1 MNKENMSIEELKR
14 AVLEKKVKEQ
24 LKQRGHQ
31 QRPSIK
37 KVDRN
42 MPLPLSFAQQRLWF
56 IGQLDQ
62 AASQAYHLPAAL
74 RLTGKLD
81 KLALTA
87 ALDSLIAR
95 HESLRTHFAL
105 VDGQPCQQIA
115 PEETRF
121 CLSSLDLRDLD
132 ETAQAQ
138 RVAELTESEARE
150 PFDLMQGPLIRG
162 QLLQLSDEEHALLIT
177 QHHIIS
183 DGWSLGIFVREFS
196 ALYRAALSGHPAHL
210 PPLPIQYADYAAWQR
225 DWLKE
230 DTLAEQRNFWHKQLQ
245 GAPAL
250 LELPTDRP
258 RPAVQRYVGSHVSF
272 HLSADVLNALK
283 IQGHQQGTTL
293 FMTVLAAWSLV
304 LSRLSGQDDIVIG
317 TPIANRTRHELEGLI
332 GFFVNTLAL
341 RIELNQCKTLEA
353 LLAQVKEQSLSA
365 YAHQDLP
372 FDQVVEVL
380 QPARSLSYSPVFQV
394 MLALN
399 NTSSQRL
406 TLPDLDVSF
415 IEQPKHSAQ
424 FDLMLSIS
432 ETYNGLTGSLEYAVD
447 LFDRE
452 TIERVAGYVVNV
464 LTAIATDVEQ
474 PLWSV
479 PMLLADERQQVLVDF
494 NPDNAELPAPTLIQA
509 RFEAQVQRSPD
520 ATAVVFESR
529 SLSYQTLNRRA
540 NQLAHHLMDL
550 GVKPDDRVAICVER
564 SPEMII
570 GLLAILKAGAAY
582 LPLDSAYPSERLAY
596 MLEDA
601 TPVALLTQSA
611 LTAVLPDTTLPTVLL
626 DAHDVFDAQPDHNPD
641 ANALGV
647 TPGHLAYVIYTSGST
662 GKPKGV
668 MVEHASVTRLL
679 DATQNDFHFDNH
691 DVWTQF
697 HSFAFDFSVW
707 EIWGALTYGGR
718 LVVVPALCARSPQEF
733 YSLLCREHVT
743 VLNQTPGAF
752 RQLIAARDDA
762 DHTLRCII
770 FGGEALELH
779 MLAPWIADNPV
790 EHTRL
795 INMYGIT
802 EITVHATFR
811 ELTAADITAGRG
823 SLIGKPLSD
832 LRAYLLDPH
841 GQPVPVGVAGE
852 LYIGGAGVARGYL
865 NRPELTAERF
875 IVDPFS
881 ESSATRLY
889 KTGDLARWLPDG
901 TLDYLGRNDFQVKVR
916 GFRIELGEIESR
928 LVQCPGVQEAVV
940 LAREDVPGD
949 TRLVAYIQPQP
960 EAVLEPAELRQQLS
974 THLADYMLPS
984 AFVTLDTFPLTPN
997 GKLDRKALPAPE
1009 RSAVVTRDYE
1019 EPVGDIETAL
1029 AKIWQD
1035 LLGLERVGRYD
1046 HFFELGGHSLLIVS
1060 LIEKLRH
1067 LGLKL
1072 DVRSVF
1078 TAPTLIELADAIQ
1091 HDRGESR
1098 FITPDNLIPDGAERI
1113 TPDMLPLVALSQQEI
1128 DAIADTVS
1136 GGAANIQDIYP
1147 LASLQEGILFH
1158 HRLHPDNDPYVVSSL
1173 LRVENQTKLDAF
1185 IAALQSVM
1193 NRHDILRT
1201 SIHWTELTQPVQVVH
1216 RHATL
1221 NVHHL
1226 EPENSVDVVTTMR
1239 ERVVS
1244 SHTSMDLSQAPL
1256 MHLYVAP
1263 DSTSPVL
1270 YILLQFHH
1278 IIDDNLS
1285 LRQLLAETTAFLMG
1299 KGETLPPSF
1308 PYRNFVAYTR
1318 QEDKNQAAEAFFQ
1331 DYLADIDEIT
1341 APFGVANI
1349 QARGE
1354 SAAEARQ
1361 SLSPAFSQT
1370 IRDVA
1375 RRFGISP
1382 AALFHAS
1389 WALVIARTSGRDDI
1403 VFGTTLSGRM
1413 SGLDGSTTALGMFIN
1428 TLPFRI
1434 KLAGMSVATLVNTA
1448 NDICASLLRYEQ
1460 TPLSTAQQY
1469 SGLGSMPLFS
1479 ALLNCRH
1486 TNDRGV
1492 EAPNLRQFGIESL
1505 FSRER
1510 TNYPLG
1516 ISIDNNRE
1524 CFSLSTQAISPI
1536 DPNRVNAYLLQAIE
1550 QLVTLLTDAPETLA
1564 EAINVLPASEYE
1576 QLSVGFNA
1584 THSDFPDGSLIHQ
1597 RFEQQVTQTPDAI
1610 AVVFDAQTLSYDGLN
1625 RRANQLA
1632 HHLLSL
1638 GVQPDDRI
1646 AICVERSVEMIVGL
1660 LGILKAGAAYVPLDP
1675 AYPAERLTY
1684 MLDDAKP
1691 VALLTQ
1697 TALIETLNSTL
1708 PLVILDDPQFTV
1720 FKHASQDNADVLGL
1734 TPHHLAYVIYTSGST
1749 GQPKGVMIEHRSLC
1763 NLANAQIRAF
1773 GITENSRLLQF
1784 ASFSFDAC
1792 ISEVTTTLCQGA
1804 CLVLASREA
1813 LLPGDALINTLKK
1826 QAITHVT
1833 LPPIAASALD
1843 PAAELP
1849 DLTTLIFAGEA
1860 CPPALAKR
1868 WATAKQVI
1876 NAYGPTESTVCATIY
1891 HYHPTG
1897 DEFLPIGKPIDNTH
1911 VYILDVKG
1919 QLAPLGVAGE
1929 MYLGGVGIARG
1940 YLNRPELT
1948 AERFI
1953 PDPYSDQSGA
1963 RMYKTG
1969 DLGRWLPD
1977 GNIEYLGRNDF
1988 QIKLRGFRIELG
2000 EIEARLMACP
2010 EVQDAVVIVREDNP
2024 NDKRLVAYIRPNT
2037 GAEIEPAAL
2046 RLQLSQHLAEYML
2059 PAAFVTLEQFPLTP
2073 NGKLDRKALPA
2084 PDQLSVAT
2092 RGYEAPQ
2099 GSIEIALAD
2108 SWKTLLRLDR
2118 VGRYDHFFELGGHSL
2133 MAVNLIERLH
2143 HLGWTIDV
2151 SRIFSTPVLCEM
2163 AQAVQANQDKPAF
2176 SVPPNR
2182 IPKHCSALTP
2192 TMLPLATLTQVELD
2206 TVVATVSGGAA
2217 NVQDIYS
2224 LSPLQQGILFHHRLQ
2239 EQGDA
2244 YLLNSLL
2251 AFDNRE
2257 RLDTFLH
2264 ALQQVIDR
2272 HDILRTSFCWQGLTQ
2287 PVQVVWRHA
2296 PLPVSTFVP
2305 ASDDNIL
2312 SQLKAYTD
2320 PRHRRLNL
2328 NQAPLLSADI
2338 AHNPATGE
2346 WLLAFGFHH
2355 LVGDHM
2361 TLDLIVSEITTLLQG
2376 RAETLPPSLPYR
2388 NFIAQIL
2395 SVPPSVHEQY
2405 FRSRLADIDTPTAPF
2420 GILNTQDDSDPI
2432 AEARLVLDTP
2442 LAQAIRKQ
2450 ARQLGISPSVL
2461 FHIAWAQVLA
2471 HVSNSDDVVFG
2482 SVFLGRL
2489 QGTAGASRIM
2499 GMFINTLPL
2508 RITLADRSVLDV
2520 VQETYRDLT
2529 ALLEHE
2535 QTPLTLAQRCSGVMP
2550 PMPLFSALFN
2560 YRHSQPGTTTDRVW
2574 RGMRLLTAE
2583 ERTNY
2588 PFTLSVD
2595 DLGERFRLVSQAIEG
2610 VDPLRLARY
2619 LETAIQALIEAL
2631 ATEPERPIMTL
2642 PILPEAERRQ
2652 VMLDFNATDADFPQD
2667 ALIHQLVEDQAARTP
2682 EAIAVL
2688 FEDQHLTYDALNRR
2702 ANQLAHHLLS
2712 LGVKPDDRVAICVE
2726 RSLDMVIGL
2735 LGILKAGAA
2744 YVPLDPGYPA
2754 ERLAYML
2761 DDAAPVALLTQAG
2774 RHELKTGELP
2784 LILLDTADFS
2794 TLSDHNPDIAGLD
2807 AHHLA
2812 YVIYTSGS
2820 TGKPKGVMNSHRG
2833 LCNRLVWMQNT
2844 YRLTP

>member
-1 MNKENMSIEELKR
+1 MSIEELKR

-81 KLALTA
+81 KPALTT
-87 ALDSLIAR
+87 ALDGLIAR

-105 VDGQPCQQIA
+105 VDGQPSQQIA

-132 ETAQAQ
+132 ETARAQ

-162 QLLQLSDEEHALLIT
+162 QLLQLSDEEHVLLIT

-196 ALYRAALSGHPAHL
+196 ALYRAALSGHAAHL
-210 PPLPIQYADYAAWQR
+210 PPLPIQYADYAAWQHG
-225 DWLKE
+225 WLKE
-230 DTLAEQRNFWHKQLQ
+230 DTLAEQRDFWHSQLQ

-258 RPAVQRYVGSHVSF
+258 RPAVQRYAGSHVSF
-272 HLSADVLNALK
+272 RLSADVLNALK
-283 IQGHQQGTTL
+283 TQGHQQGTTL

-341 RIELNQCKTLEA
+341 RIELDECKTLEA
-353 LLAQVKEQSLSA
+353 LLTQVREQSLSA

-372 FDQVVEVL
+372 FDQVVEVV
-380 QPARSLSYSPVFQV
+380 QPARSLSYSPIFQV

-399 NTSSQRL
+399 NTASQKL
-406 TLPDLDVSF
+406 MLPDLDVSF

-424 FDLMLSIS
+424 FDLMLSVN
-432 ETYNGLTGSLEYAVD
+432 ETENGLTGSLEYAID

-464 LTAIATDVEQ
+464 LTAIATDVTQ

-479 PMLLADERQQVLVDF
+479 PMLSDSERQQVLVDF
-494 NPDNAELPAPTLIQA
+494 NPADAVCPTPALIQA
-509 RFEAQVQRSPD
+509 RVEDQAQRFPN
-520 ATAVVFESR
+520 AIAVVYESH
-529 SLSYQTLNRRA
+529 SLTYQTLNQRA
-540 NQLAHHLMDL
+540 NQLAHHLISL
-550 GVKPDDRVAICVER
+550 GVKPDDLVAICVER

-582 LPLDSAYPSERLAY
+582 LPLDPSYPAERLTY
-596 MLEDA
+596 MLDDA

-611 LTAVLPDTTLPTVLL
+611 LTATLPDTALPTVLL

-641 ANALGV
+641 AHALGV
-647 TPGHLAYVIYTSGST
+647 TPDHLAYVIYTSGST

-679 DATQNDFHFDNH
+679 DATQDYFHFDSN

-707 EIWGALTYGGR
+707 EIWGALAYGGK
-718 LVVVPALCARSPQEF
+718 LVVVPTLCARSPQEF
-733 YSLLCREHVT
+733 YSLLCRERVT

-752 RQLIAARDDA
+752 RQLIAARDDT
-762 DHTLRCII
+762 DHSLRCII

-779 MLAPWIADNPV
+779 MLAPWIADNPL
-790 EHTRL
+790 ERTRL

-811 ELTAADITAGRG
+811 ELSAADITAGRG
-823 SLIGKPLSD
+823 SLIGRPLPD

-865 NRPELTAERF
+865 NRPDLTAERF

-881 ESSATRLY
+881 DSPATRLY

-960 EAVLEPAELRQQLS
+960 KAVLEPADLRQQLS
-974 THLADYMLPS
+974 THLADYMIPA
-984 AFVTLDTFPLTPN
+984 AFVTLEAFPLTPN

-1009 RSAVVTRDYE
+1009 RSAVVTRGYE

-1029 AKIWQD
+1029 AEIWQD

-1098 FITPDNLIPDGAERI
+1098 FITPDNLIPNGAERI
-1113 TPDMLPLVALSQQEI
+1113 TPEMLPLVALSQQEI
-1128 DAIADTVS
+1128 DAITDTVS

-1173 LRVENQTKLDAF
+1173 LRVANETKLDAF
-1185 IAALQSVM
+1185 IAALQSVI

-1221 NVHHL
+1221 NVHRL

-1244 SHTSMDLSQAPL
+1244 SHASMDLSQAPL

-1263 DSTSPVL
+1263 DSTSPAL

-1299 KGETLPPSF
+1299 KGEALPPSF

-1318 QEDKNQAAEAFFQ
+1318 QEDKNHAAEAFFQ

-1341 APFGVANI
+1341 APFGVANV
-1349 QARGE
+1349 QASGE
-1354 SAAEARQ
+1354 NAAEARQ
-1361 SLSPAFSQT
+1361 SLSPELSQT
-1370 IRDVA
+1370 IRDAA

-1389 WALVIARTSGRDDI
+1389 WALVIARTSGRDDL

-1413 SGLDGSTTALGMFIN
+1413 SGLEGSTTALGMFIN

-1448 NDICASLLRYEQ
+1448 NDICANLLRYEQ
-1460 TPLSTAQQY
+1460 TPLSTAQRY
-1469 SGLGSMPLFS
+1469 SGLGTMPLFS
-1479 ALLNCRH
+1479 TLLNCRH
-1486 TNDRGV
+1486 TNDRGAD
-1492 EAPNLRQFGIESL
+1492 APNLRQFGVESL

-1524 CFSLSTQAISPI
+1524 CFSLSTQTISPI

-1564 EAINVLPASEYE
+1564 EAIDILPAAEYE

-1584 THSDFPDGSLIHQ
+1584 THSDFPYDALIHQ
-1597 RFEQQVTQTPDAI
+1597 RFEQQVAQTPDAI
-1610 AVVFDAQTLSYDGLN
+1610 AVVFEEQTLSYDGLN

-1675 AYPAERLTY
+1675 AYPAERLAY

-1708 PLVILDDPQFTV
+1708 PLVVLDDPQFTV
-1720 FKHASQDNADVLGL
+1720 FKHASQDNPDAHALGL
-1734 TPHHLAYVIYTSGST
+1734 TSHHLAYVIYTSGST

-1773 GITENSRLLQF
+1773 GITANSRLLQF

-1804 CLVLASREA
+1804 SLILASREA
-1813 LLPGDALINTLKK
+1813 LLPGDALLNTLQT

-1833 LPPIAASALD
+1833 LPPIAAGALD
-1843 PAAELP
+1843 ASAEPP

-1891 HYHPTG
+1891 HYHRTG
-1897 DEFLPIGKPIDNTH
+1897 DDFLPIGKPIDNTH
-1911 VYILDVKG
+1911 VYILDAKG

-1953 PDPYSDQSGA
+1953 PDPYSDQPGA

-1969 DLGRWLPD
+1969 DLGRWLAD

-1988 QIKLRGFRIELG
+1988 QIKLRGFRIEPG
-2000 EIEARLMACP
+2000 EIEARLMGCSG
-2010 EVQDAVVIVREDNP
+2010 VQDAVVIVREDNP
-2024 NDKRLVAYIRPNT
+2024 NDKRLVAYIRPHV

-2084 PDQLSVAT
+2084 PDLLSVAT
-2092 RGYEAPQ
+2092 RSYEAPQ
-2099 GSIEIALAD
+2099 GDVEIALAD
-2108 SWKTLLRLDR
+2108 SWKTLLQLDR
-2118 VGRYDHFFELGGHSL
+2118 VGRHDHFFELGGHSL

-2192 TMLPLATLTQVELD
+2192 TMLPLATLTQAELD

-2257 RLDTFLH
+2257 RLDTFLN

-2272 HDILRTSFCWQGLTQ
+2272 HDILRTSFCWHGLTQ

-2296 PLPVSTFVP
+2296 PLPVSTFSPV
-2305 ASDDNIL
+2305 SEDNIL

-2320 PRHRRLNL
+2320 SRHRRLNL

-2338 AHNPATGE
+2338 AYNPATGE

-2355 LVGDHM
+2355 LIGDHM

-2420 GILNTQDDSDPI
+2420 GILNTQDDSEHI
-2432 AEARLVLDTP
+2432 AEARLALDTG

-2461 FHIAWAQVLA
+2461 FHVAWAQVLA
-2471 HVSNSDDVVFG
+2471 HVSSSDDVVFG

-2489 QGTAGASRIM
+2489 QGTAGVSRIM

-2508 RITLADRSVLDV
+2508 RITLGDRSVLDV
-2520 VQETYRDLT
+2520 VQDTYRDLT
-2529 ALLEHE
+2529 AILEHE

-2560 YRHSQPGTTTDRVW
+2560 YRHSQLGTTTDRVW

-2595 DLGERFRLVSQAIEG
+2595 DLGEQFRLVSQTIEG
-2610 VDPLRLARY
+2610 VDPLSLAHY
-2619 LETAIQALIEAL
+2619 LETAIKELVEAL
-2631 ATEPERPIMTL
+2631 ATEPQRSIMSL
-2642 PILPEAERRQ
+2642 PILPDSERRQ
-2652 VMLDFNATDADFPQD
+2652 VMLDFNATEADFPHD

-2682 EAIAVL
+2682 DTTAVL

-2702 ANQLAHHLLS
+2702 ANQLAHHLID
-2712 LGVKPDDRVAICVE
+2712 LGVKPDDR
-2726 RSLDMVIGL
+2726 
-2735 LGILKAGAA
+2735 
-2744 YVPLDPGYPA
+2744 
-2754 ERLAYML
+2754 
-2761 DDAAPVALLTQAG
+2761 
-2774 RHELKTGELP
+2774 
-2784 LILLDTADFS
+2784 
-2794 TLSDHNPDIAGLD
+2794 IA
-2807 AHHLA
+2807 
-2812 YVIYTSGS
+2812 
-2820 TGKPKGVMNSHRG
+2820 
-2833 LCNRLVWMQNT
+2833 
-2844 YRLTP
+2844 

>member
-81 KLALTA
+81 KPALTT
-87 ALDSLIAR
+87 ALDGLIAR

-105 VDGQPCQQIA
+105 VDGQPSQQIA

-132 ETAQAQ
+132 ETARAQ

-162 QLLQLSDEEHALLIT
+162 QLLQLSDEEHVLLIT

-196 ALYRAALSGHPAHL
+196 ALYRAALSGHAAHL
-210 PPLPIQYADYAAWQR
+210 PPLPIQYADYAAWQHG
-225 DWLKE
+225 WLKE
-230 DTLAEQRNFWHKQLQ
+230 DTLAEQRDFWHSQLQ

-258 RPAVQRYVGSHVSF
+258 RPAVQRYAGSHVSF
-272 HLSADVLNALK
+272 RLSADVLNALK
-283 IQGHQQGTTL
+283 TQGHQQGTTL

-341 RIELNQCKTLEA
+341 RIELDECKTLEA
-353 LLAQVKEQSLSA
+353 LLTQVREQSLSA

-372 FDQVVEVL
+372 FDQVVEVV
-380 QPARSLSYSPVFQV
+380 QPARSLSYSPIFQV

-399 NTSSQRL
+399 NTASQKL
-406 TLPDLDVSF
+406 MLPDLDVSF

-424 FDLMLSIS
+424 FDLMLSVN
-432 ETYNGLTGSLEYAVD
+432 ETENGLTGSLEYAID

-464 LTAIATDVEQ
+464 LTAIATDVTQ

-479 PMLLADERQQVLVDF
+479 PMLSDSERQQVLVDF
-494 NPDNAELPAPTLIQA
+494 NPADAVCPTPALIQA
-509 RFEAQVQRSPD
+509 RVEDQAQRFPN
-520 ATAVVFESR
+520 AIAVVYESH
-529 SLSYQTLNRRA
+529 SLTYQTLNQRA
-540 NQLAHHLMDL
+540 NQLAHHLISL
-550 GVKPDDRVAICVER
+550 GVKPDDLVAICVER

-582 LPLDSAYPSERLAY
+582 LPLDPSYPAERLTY
-596 MLEDA
+596 MLDDA

-611 LTAVLPDTTLPTVLL
+611 LTATLPDTALPTVLL

-641 ANALGV
+641 AHALGV
-647 TPGHLAYVIYTSGST
+647 TPDHLAYVIYTSGST

-679 DATQNDFHFDNH
+679 DATQDYFHFDSN

-707 EIWGALTYGGR
+707 EIWGALAYGGK
-718 LVVVPALCARSPQEF
+718 LVVVPTLCARSPQEF
-733 YSLLCREHVT
+733 YSLLCRERVT

-752 RQLIAARDDA
+752 RQLIAARDDT
-762 DHTLRCII
+762 DHSLRCII

-779 MLAPWIADNPV
+779 MLAPWIADNPL
-790 EHTRL
+790 ERTRL

-811 ELTAADITAGRG
+811 ELSAADITAGRG
-823 SLIGKPLSD
+823 SLIGRPLPD

-865 NRPELTAERF
+865 NRPDLTAERF

-881 ESSATRLY
+881 DSPATRLY

-960 EAVLEPAELRQQLS
+960 KAVLEPADLRQQLS
-974 THLADYMLPS
+974 THLADYMIPA
-984 AFVTLDTFPLTPN
+984 AFVTLEAFPLTPN

-1009 RSAVVTRDYE
+1009 RSAVVTRGYE

-1029 AKIWQD
+1029 AEIWQD

-1098 FITPDNLIPDGAERI
+1098 FITPDNLIPNGAERI
-1113 TPDMLPLVALSQQEI
+1113 TPEMLPLVALSQQEI
-1128 DAIADTVS
+1128 DAITDTVS

-1173 LRVENQTKLDAF
+1173 LRVANETKLDAF
-1185 IAALQSVM
+1185 IAALQSVI

-1221 NVHHL
+1221 NVHRL

-1244 SHTSMDLSQAPL
+1244 SHASMDLSQAPL

-1263 DSTSPVL
+1263 DSTSPAL

-1299 KGETLPPSF
+1299 KGEALPPSF

-1341 APFGVANI
+1341 APFGVANV
-1349 QARGE
+1349 QASGE
-1354 SAAEARQ
+1354 NAAEARQ
-1361 SLSPAFSQT
+1361 SLSPELSQT
-1370 IRDVA
+1370 IRDAA

-1389 WALVIARTSGRDDI
+1389 WALVIARTSGRDDL

-1413 SGLDGSTTALGMFIN
+1413 SGLEGSTTALGMFIN

-1448 NDICASLLRYEQ
+1448 NDICANLLRYEQ
-1460 TPLSTAQQY
+1460 TPLSTAQRY
-1469 SGLGSMPLFS
+1469 SGLGTMPLFS
-1479 ALLNCRH
+1479 TLLNCRH
-1486 TNDRGV
+1486 TNDRGAD
-1492 EAPNLRQFGIESL
+1492 APNLRQFGVESL

-1524 CFSLSTQAISPI
+1524 CFSLSTQTISPI

-1564 EAINVLPASEYE
+1564 EAIDILPAAEYE

-1584 THSDFPDGSLIHQ
+1584 THSDFPYDALIHQ
-1597 RFEQQVTQTPDAI
+1597 RFEQQVAQTPDAI
-1610 AVVFDAQTLSYDGLN
+1610 AVVFEEQTLSYDGLN

-1675 AYPAERLTY
+1675 AYPAERLAY

-1708 PLVILDDPQFTV
+1708 PLVVLDDPQFTV
-1720 FKHASQDNADVLGL
+1720 FKHASQDNPDAHALGL
-1734 TPHHLAYVIYTSGST
+1734 TSHHLAYVIYTSGST

-1773 GITENSRLLQF
+1773 GITANSRLLQF

-1804 CLVLASREA
+1804 SLILASREA
-1813 LLPGDALINTLKK
+1813 LLPGDALLNTLQT

-1833 LPPIAASALD
+1833 LPPIAAGALD
-1843 PAAELP
+1843 ASAELP

-1891 HYHPTG
+1891 HYHRTG
-1897 DEFLPIGKPIDNTH
+1897 DDFLPIGKPIDNTH
-1911 VYILDVKG
+1911 VYILDAKG

-1953 PDPYSDQSGA
+1953 SDPYSDQPGA

-1969 DLGRWLPD
+1969 DLGRWLAD

-1988 QIKLRGFRIELG
+1988 QIKLRGFRIEPG
-2000 EIEARLMACP
+2000 EIEARLMGCSG
-2010 EVQDAVVIVREDNP
+2010 VQDAVVIVREDNP
-2024 NDKRLVAYIRPNT
+2024 NDKRLVAYIRPHV

-2084 PDQLSVAT
+2084 PDLLSVAT
-2092 RGYEAPQ
+2092 RSYEAPQ
-2099 GSIEIALAD
+2099 GDVEIALAD

-2118 VGRYDHFFELGGHSL
+2118 VGRHDHFFELGGHSL

-2192 TMLPLATLTQVELD
+2192 TMLPLATLTQAELD

-2257 RLDTFLH
+2257 RLDTFLN

-2272 HDILRTSFCWQGLTQ
+2272 HDILRTSFCWHGLTQ

-2296 PLPVSTFVP
+2296 PLPVSTFSPV
-2305 ASDDNIL
+2305 SEDNIL

-2320 PRHRRLNL
+2320 SRHRRLNL

-2338 AHNPATGE
+2338 AYNPATGE

-2355 LVGDHM
+2355 LIGDHM

-2420 GILNTQDDSDPI
+2420 GILNTQDDSENI
-2432 AEARLVLDTP
+2432 AEARLALDTG

-2461 FHIAWAQVLA
+2461 FHVAWAQVLA
-2471 HVSNSDDVVFG
+2471 HVSSSDDVVFG

-2508 RITLADRSVLDV
+2508 RITLGNRSVLDV
-2520 VQETYRDLT
+2520 VQDTYRDLT
-2529 ALLEHE
+2529 AILEHE

-2560 YRHSQPGTTTDRVW
+2560 YRHSQLGTTTDRVW

-2595 DLGERFRLVSQAIEG
+2595 DLGEQFRLVSQTIEG
-2610 VDPLRLARY
+2610 VDPLRLAHY
-2619 LETAIQALIEAL
+2619 LETAIKELVEAL
-2631 ATEPERPIMTL
+2631 ATEPERPIMSL
-2642 PILPEAERRQ
+2642 PILPDSERRQ
-2652 VMLDFNATDADFPQD
+2652 VMLDFNATEADFPHD
-2667 ALIHQLVEDQAARTP
+2667 
-2682 EAIAVL
+2682 
-2688 FEDQHLTYDALNRR
+2688 
-2702 ANQLAHHLLS
+2702 
-2712 LGVKPDDRVAICVE
+2712 
-2726 RSLDMVIGL
+2726 
-2735 LGILKAGAA
+2735 
-2744 YVPLDPGYPA
+2744 
-2754 ERLAYML
+2754 
-2761 DDAAPVALLTQAG
+2761 
-2774 RHELKTGELP
+2774 
-2784 LILLDTADFS
+2784 
-2794 TLSDHNPDIAGLD
+2794 
-2807 AHHLA
+2807 
-2812 YVIYTSGS
+2812 
-2820 TGKPKGVMNSHRG
+2820 
-2833 LCNRLVWMQNT
+2833 
-2844 YRLTP
+2844 